1 MFSRSSNDAGGRAVL
16 SASHPRVT
24 IHSRHRDISCVA
36 RHQRDADTP
45 HLARGFSKK
54 LLLFYF
60 FFASFLRCVL
70 HQFRGDSFCPCYSFQ
85 GDGRPRFED
94 PSQRM
99 TQVRVVI
106 PP

>member
-16 SASHPRVT
+16 AASHPRVT

-54 LLLFYF
+54 LLLFCF
-60 FFASFLRCVL
+60 FFASFLLLFYGVFCINFAEILSALVT
-70 HQFRGDSFCPCYSFQ
+70 HFRVTVAPGS
-85 GDGRPRFED
+85 RILPRG
-94 PSQRM
+94 
-99 TQVRVVI
+99 
-106 PP
+106 